1 MERIDSMGKIRLG
14 ADKAVR
20 AAGAAAVC
28 ASFALAATGCTGG
41 AAGAQAAG
49 RYVPGTYAGE
59 GNGMSGPI
67 EVTLT
72 VDAESIT
79 AVDSITDSG
88 ETKGVGGKEAIE
100 DGTFAAQIVEA
111 QSSEIDGVSGATVT
125 TGGVKQAVDN
135 ALAQAANE

>member
-1 MERIDSMGKIRLG
+1 MGKIKLG
-14 ADKAVR
+14 ADRAVR

-28 ASFALAATGCTGG
+28 ASFALATTGC
-41 AAGAQAAG
+41 AAGAAEAAG
-49 RYVPGTYAGE
+49 RYVPGTYTGE

-72 VDAESIT
+72 VDAEAIT
-79 AVDSITDSG
+79 SVDGISDSG

>member
-1 MERIDSMGKIRLG
+1 MVDIKRKVRRT
-14 ADKAVR
+14 AR

-28 ASFALAATGCTGG
+28 ASFALG
-41 AAGAQAAG
+41 AAGCGGAQAAG
-49 RYVPGTYAGE
+49 KYVPGTYTGE

-67 EVTLT
+67 KVELT
-72 VDAESIT
+72 VDAESI
-79 AVDSITDSG
+79 ASVDSITDSG

-100 DGTFAAQIVEA
+100 DGTFAAQIIEA

>member
-1 MERIDSMGKIRLG
+1 MKTAMGK
-14 ADKAVR
+14 AMR

-28 ASFALAATGCTGG
+28 AWFALATTGC
-41 AAGAQAAG
+41 AAGAAEAAG
-49 RYVPGTYAGE
+49 KYVPGTYTGE

-67 EVTLT
+67 KVELT
-72 VDAESIT
+72 VDAEAIT
-79 AVDSITDSG
+79 SVDGISDSG